1 MKNSYLKWN
10 VLSTTHGKSDALP
23 TYSGIYAY
31 AEIRRVNGLPIS
43 SHWIYIGQS
52 LNLRR
57 RISQGHDYRYETN
70 LELRDWLKRP
80 KKDVEL
86 WFCHVQPEDL
96 DTVELQLVSE
106 INPTYNKQLKK
117 VS

>member
-1 MKNSYLKWN
+1 MTIDMK
-10 VLSTTHGKSDALP
+10 
-23 TYSGIYAY
+23 
-31 AEIRRVNGLPIS
+31 RM
-43 SHWIYIGQS
+43 
-52 LNLRR
+52 
-57 RISQGHDYRYETN
+57 
-70 LELRDWLKRP
+70 LKRP

>member
-1 MKNSYLKWN
+1 MKNSYFKWN

-31 AEIRRVNGLPIS
+31 AEISRVNGLPVS
-43 SHWIYIGQS
+43 CNWIYIGQS
-52 LNLRR
+52 LNIRR

-70 LELRDWLKRP
+70 HELRDWLKRP